1 MIRKLKRIIAG
12 MLAAI
17 TLVTAMPVV
26 GVNAASDGDKEKA
39 TIETLGKL
47 GTVKIGSKSEGGTWV
62 KTLVEEMMF
71 FVLIWEKHVTQV
83 IRM

>member
-47 GTVKIGSKSEGGTWV
+47 GTVKIGSKSEGGT
-62 KTLVEEMMF
+62 
-71 FVLIWEKHVTQV
+71 
-83 IRM
+83 